1 MGGMARPLRVDVEDG
16 WYHVTARGDHRQVI
30 FNDDRD
36 HGHFVELLEEMV
48 ERFRVGVMA
57 YVCMGTHYHVMVRT
71 PEANLSRAI
80 QWLNISY
87 SVWFNKRHEECG
99 HVFQGRFKSV
109 VVEGE
114 AWGLELS
121 QYVHLNPVRIKALGQ
136 GKRQR
141 AADKAGVSRTPTAED
156 VKRRLEK
163 LRRYRWSSY
172 RAYAGYC
179 GKPGW
184 LDSEVLLARA
194 GGPEKYRKTVED
206 RIRQGVVEES
216 PWEHVKLGIVLGTAE
231 FAKAVR
237 EHLKSGREVSG
248 KRGLRKQLG
257 FEDVVAVVERLTGE
271 LWSGF
276 CERHGDKRRDLVLWV
291 ARRFTGLTLAELGRN
306 AGGMDYAA
314 VTMAVR
320 RFPMACKRDKT
331 LGMLAE
337 EVIKTVQ

>member
-1 MGGMARPLRVDVEDG
+1 MA
-16 WYHVTARGDHRQVI
+16 
-30 FNDDRD
+30 N
-36 HGHFVELLEEMV
+36 
-48 ERFRVGVMA
+48 
-57 YVCMGTHYHVMVRT
+57 HYHLILRT

-87 SVWFNKRHEECG
+87 SVWFNKRHGESG
-99 HVFQGRFKSV
+99 HVFQGRFKSI

-121 QYVHLNPVRIKALGQ
+121 QYVHLNPVRINALGQ

-141 AADKAGVSRTPTAED
+141 AAERAGVSRPPTAEE

-194 GGPEKYRKTVED
+194 GGPAKYRKTVED
-206 RIRQGVVEES
+206 RIRQGVEES
-216 PWEHVKLGIVLGTAE
+216 PWEQVKLGMVLGTAA
-231 FAKAVR
+231 FAKTVGA
-237 EHLKSGREVSG
+237 HLKSGREMPE
-248 KRGLRKQLG
+248 KRELRKTLG
-257 FEDVVAVVERLTGE
+257 FEDVVAVVERFTGE
-271 LWSGF
+271 KWGAF

-291 ARRFTGLTLAELGRN
+291 ARRHTGLTLAELGRR

-314 VTMAVR
+314 VTMAVH
-320 RFPMACKRDKT
+320 RFPLACNRDKV
-331 LGMLAE
+331 LARLTE
-337 EVIKTVQ
+337 KVTKAVQM